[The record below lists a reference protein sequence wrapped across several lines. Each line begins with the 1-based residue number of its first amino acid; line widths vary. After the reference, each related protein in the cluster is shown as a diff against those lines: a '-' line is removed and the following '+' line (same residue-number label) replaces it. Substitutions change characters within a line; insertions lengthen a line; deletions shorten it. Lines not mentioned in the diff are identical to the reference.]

1 MRYVFLC
8 AALVGFASGVTVP
21 ASGADVNSS
30 NSFEN
35 LLKHY
40 PKRALAAR
48 EQGLVGFKITLDHA
62 GHPTACEVT
71 HSSGH
76 PMLDN
81 ETCDLMLTN
90 VTFQPPRD
98 AQGNRLRTQT
108 TTGTMNWRLP
118 GAQLVTEARKVA
130 ASDPGQKKV
139 CKRTPRTGSLAGFD
153 RVCMTSREWDRQRAE
168 AAEGVAGVQGKGFT
182 SDKQ

>member
-1 MRYVFLC
+1 
-8 AALVGFASGVTVP
+8 
-21 ASGADVNSS
+21 
-30 NSFEN
+30 
-35 LLKHY
+35 
-40 PKRALAAR
+40 
-48 EQGLVGFKITLDHA
+48 
-62 GHPTACEVT
+62 
-71 HSSGH
+71 
-76 PMLDN
+76 
-81 ETCDLMLTN
+81 
-90 VTFQPPRD
+90 
-98 AQGNRLRTQT
+98 
-108 TTGTMNWRLP
+108 MNWRLP